1 VRHIVG
7 TALLALLTAACGDP
21 EIFDRVATPESPD
34 VAAAPFPKL
43 ADTPAAPPTGVFT
56 AATPDPAN
64 GDAALIE
71 LATEAETSER
81 RRKAV
86 EGPVE

>member
-1 VRHIVG
+1 MRQIVG

-21 EIFDRVATPESPD
+21 EIFDRVAAPESAG
-34 VAAAPFPKL
+34 VAAAPYPKL
-43 ADTPAAPPTGVFT
+43 ADTPPAPPVGVYTAAAPN
-56 AATPDPAN
+56 PAN
-64 GDAALIE
+64 GDATLIE
-71 LATEAETSER
+71 LAAEAQTQET

>member
-1 VRHIVG
+1 MRHFVG
-7 TALLALLTAACGDP
+7 TALAAFLLSACGDP
-21 EIFDRVATPESPD
+21 EIFDRVAAPESPD
-34 VAAAPFPKL
+34 VASAPYPRL
-43 ADTPAAPPTGVFT
+43 ADTPPAPPLGVHT

-64 GDAALIE
+64 GDAVLID
-71 LATEAETSER
+71 LAAEAETSER

>member
-1 VRHIVG
+1 MRHIVG

-21 EIFDRVATPESPD
+21 EIFDRVAAPESPE
-34 VAAAPFPKL
+34 VASAPYPKL
-43 ADTPAAPPTGVFT
+43 ADTPSAPPVGGYTS
-56 AATPDPAN
+56 ATPDPAN
-64 GDAALIE
+64 GDTALIE
-71 LATEAETSER
+71 LATEVETSER